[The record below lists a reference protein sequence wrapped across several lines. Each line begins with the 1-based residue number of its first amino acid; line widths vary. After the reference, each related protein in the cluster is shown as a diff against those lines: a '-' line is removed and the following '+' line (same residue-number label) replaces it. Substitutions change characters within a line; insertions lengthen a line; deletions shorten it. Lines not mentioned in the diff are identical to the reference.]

1 MELVEYM
8 EVEELQLECDQE
20 GHKDL
25 YKLSHFGS
33 PVDSG
38 NLCRPTV
45 YNSGWLWGINGLVVV
60 SCCFISSF
68 DFEVVVLGMLELI

>member
-1 MELVEYM
+1 MAINDV
-8 EVEELQLECDQE
+8 VTQLHMIKNTHFGASGVHG

-38 NLCRPTV
+38 NLCCPTV
-45 YNSGWLWGINGLVVV
+45 YNSGWFWGINFLMENVP
-60 SCCFISSF
+60 
-68 DFEVVVLGMLELI
+68 